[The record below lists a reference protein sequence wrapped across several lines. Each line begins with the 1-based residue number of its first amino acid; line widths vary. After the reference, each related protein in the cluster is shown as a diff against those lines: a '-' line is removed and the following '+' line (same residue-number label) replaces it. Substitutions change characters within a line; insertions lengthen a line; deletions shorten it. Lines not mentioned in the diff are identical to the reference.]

1 MLEIPKPLAD
11 QLDRIENALLLSK
24 KVLTFEE
31 CCAYTGLSHSH
42 MYRLTAGMRI
52 PHSKPF
58 GKRVYFDREEIN
70 AWLMQGKVSIR
81 KTR

>member
-1 MLEIPKPLAD
+1 MHEIPKPLAD

-24 KVLTFEE
+24 KVLNFEE
-31 CCAYTGLSHSH
+31 CCAYTGIGKVH
-42 MYRLTAGMRI
+42 MYRLTANRCI

-58 GKRVYFDREEIN
+58 GKRLYFDRDEIN

-81 KTR
+81 KTL

>member
-1 MLEIPKPLAD
+1 MPELTPDLAA
-11 QLDRIENALLLSK
+11 QLDRIENALLLTK

-31 CCAYTGLSHSH
+31 CCAYTGLSHSY
-42 MYRLTAGMRI
+42 MYRLTAGMLI

-81 KTR
+81 KTL